1 MFNRSIPAFS
11 MPGTSFECQHRRR
24 AFSRTT
30 PTWESRTFS
39 VHVAGLCKVTDR
51 SVGSCSTEHG
61 RMVLKCASWKFWSMM
76 IAERAQCQATR
87 SCGSRKSR
95 TRSWC
100 RSETATSCLSPCG
113 RMTYSGRTLRRLA
126 SLRSSIAI
134 KTRMHSHLY
143 AWLAAA
149 ISMWHTIKE
158 CSCIECLRIFNR
170 VRTIECPLIECP
182 NNRVL

>member
-1 MFNRSIPAFS
+1 
-11 MPGTSFECQHRRR
+11 MPGTSFECRHRRR
-24 AFSRTT
+24 ASSRTT

-61 RMVLKCASWKFWSMM
+61 RMALKCASWKFWSMR
-76 IAERAQCQATR
+76 IAERAQYQATR

-100 RSETATSCLSPCG
+100 RLETATSCLSPCG

-126 SLRSSIAI
+126 FLRSSIAI
-134 KTRMHSHLY
+134 KTRMHSRLFACIGRNY
-143 AWLAAA
+143 KKLAAA
-149 ISMWHTIKE
+149 IGMWHTIKE
-158 CSCIECLRIFNR
+158 CSCIECPSIFYRVRLHRVSFNR
-170 VRTIECPLIECP
+170 VSEQ
-182 NNRVL
+182 